1 MGVAHIG
8 PVINTNAINNVP
20 ISEAAS
26 PILSHLLSRLVKYI
40 KPDIITMKYE
50 RKPTQAEGTCT

>member
-8 PVINTNAINNVP
+8 PVINTNDIKNVP

-40 KPDIITMKYE
+40 KPDIITIK
-50 RKPTQAEGTCT
+50 